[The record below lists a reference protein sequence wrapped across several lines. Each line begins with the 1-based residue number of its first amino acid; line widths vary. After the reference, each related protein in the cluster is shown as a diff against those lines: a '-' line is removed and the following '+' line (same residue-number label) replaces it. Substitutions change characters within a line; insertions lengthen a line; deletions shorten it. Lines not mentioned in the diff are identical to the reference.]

1 MLIHAHRSRV
11 LSANYSNSAI
21 RLMDCLPDRP
31 LGLHLHL
38 KFLRVLLGDRLWLLH
53 LQLRP
58 MILLLAHPTILLLDH
73 PTTHLLDH
81 PIPIWPR

>member
-1 MLIHAHRSRV
+1 
-11 LSANYSNSAI
+11 
-21 RLMDCLPDRP
+21 MDCLPDRP

-38 KFLRVLLGDRLWLLH
+38 KFLRVVLGDRLWLLH

-58 MILLLAHPTILLLDH
+58 MILLLDH